1 MIGKKRKLKNLWT
14 KKSNAV
20 KIFKRFFEWIT
31 DDSFKPPNI
40 LKMKVLIIEDEKPA
54 ARRLNR
60 MLANL
65 GLKVQQML
73 HSVEESLNWLQNNE
87 HPDLIFLDIQLSDGL
102 SFEIFEE
109 IEVKSAIIFT
119 TAYDEYALKAFKLN
133 SIDYLLKPLD
143 EDELKVAVDKFNE
156 NRPKQTDVQVNLD
169 DIRKLLV
176 NPVDRKF
183 KKRLTI
189 KVGQHI
195 KIIPIDEVECF
206 YSENKSTYIYTR
218 ENRNHLLD
226 HSLEYWQEQLNPEHF
241 FRVNR
246 TFIVYING
254 IKDIIAHSN
263 SRLKLILHSFSETEI
278 IVSRERVKEFKN
290 WID

>member
-1 MIGKKRKLKNLWT
+1 MN
-14 KKSNAV
+14 
-20 KIFKRFFEWIT
+20 
-31 DDSFKPPNI
+31 
-40 LKMKVLIIEDEKPA
+40 VLIIEDEKPA

-60 MLANL
+60 MLAIL
-65 GLKVQQML
+65 DLEVQQML

-143 EDELKVAVDKFNE
+143 EDELKVAVDKFKE
-156 NRPKQTDVQVNLD
+156 HQPKQSDVQVNLD

-195 KIIPIDEVECF
+195 KMIPIDEVECF
-206 YSENKSTYIYTR
+206 YSENKSTYIHTK

-226 HSLEYWQEQLNPEHF
+226 HSLEHWQEQLNPEHF

-246 TFIVYING
+246 TFIVHINA
-254 IKDIIAHSN
+254 IKDIIAYSN
-263 SRLKLILHSFSETEI
+263 SRLKLVLHSYNETEI
-278 IVSRERVKEFKN
+278 IVSRERVKDFKN